1 MTTSSFASMFASFRP
16 LCVAWLMGRPGA
28 TCPCERD
35 RRDRVNALSS
45 FLLSLFLADAMSAQ
59 FSRNPLALA
68 AALEKIE
75 HAEEPTRSIKQGSAH
90 LCIADPLGR
99 KSSLREGKLAD
110 IFGTHPPMAIR
121 VARLKAM
128 GYQEKKKSQAATG
141 D

>member
-1 MTTSSFASMFASFRP
+1 MEKGSITSRYHDRHMEEKSKKPRAFDAINVIEFR
-16 LCVAWLMGRPGA
+16 LYIIMRFFFIM
-28 TCPCERD
+28 
-35 RRDRVNALSS
+35 ALRMIGTVVGWKIYI
-45 FLLSLFLADAMSAQ
+45 LT
-59 FSRNPLALA
+59 RNPLALA

-75 HAEEPTRSIKQGSAH
+75 HAEAPTLAIKRGSAH

-128 GYQEKKKSQAATG
+128 GYQEQKRLA
-141 D
+141 